1 MSQILDRLF
10 FTVICSFCCFYSM
23 FACNIEKQHLVI
35 AVDNAFASSSVRM
48 CVENKDAVLN
58 AVKKV
63 LDNNHITL
71 SSEDTYYSM
80 VNYGIS
86 KNCNNND
93 SLAVVMNCAGIGKMF
108 WRQYDGTDN
117 KFRLSDRQWYD
128 MIYGQGL
135 RRLFIEGEPFSLQSA
150 AKSYIVKS
158 LRRSDDL
165 YSNRLYL
172 IMVTD
177 DYYNNNDNIQK
188 EIQSYTSN
196 KERIDM
202 FKKTCD
208 TFNDNFKL
216 RHLETRSVMP
226 DLIFGDL
233 KVILY
238 EMIPNVNLSVNSCI
252 DYPFNLNV
260 KRKKGGYLI
269 DFDFKEINEKYS
281 IQHFRFSYFDKS
293 GNRHSERKSEAGNI
307 KMFINKE
314 LVKDSLRV
322 EVEVCLRQ
330 NDGIYNSAVLS
341 PLNKDFSGL
350 RKSYFVPLRD
360 NVRVLSIIP
369 LPDILWPTDDSDFA
383 ELFWTII
390 ILIVVIVLLSIIVGV
405 IIKKMTIY
413 CPDNSKISMS
423 LIKNGE
429 KSKRS

>member
-1 MSQILDRLF
+1 MIQILDRLF
-10 FTVICSFCCFYSM
+10 LFVICLFGWGYSA
-23 FACNIEKQHLVI
+23 FPCNTEKQHLII
-35 AVDNAFASSSVRM
+35 AVDNAFASFTTKESVLD
-48 CVENKDAVLN
+48 KDAVIK

-63 LDNNHITL
+63 LDNNHIVL
-71 SSEDTYYSM
+71 SSKDTYYSM

-86 KNCNNND
+86 ANCNNND
-93 SLAVVMNCAGIGKMF
+93 SLAVVMICGGVGKML
-108 WRQYDGTDN
+108 WRKYDGVDN
-117 KFRLSDRQWYD
+117 QFMFSNEQWYS
-128 MIYGQGL
+128 MICSQGL
-135 RRLFIEGEPFSLQSA
+135 KRLLSEGEPFSLQSA

-158 LRRSDDL
+158 LQRCDDL
-165 YSNRLYL
+165 YSNRTYL

-177 DYYNNNDNIQK
+177 DYYNNNDNVQK

-196 KERIDM
+196 QERIDL

-216 RHLETRSVMP
+216 RHLGSQHVIPE
-226 DLIFGDL
+226 FYHYYGGL

-238 EMIPNVNLSVNSCI
+238 ELIPNVNLSVNSSI
-252 DYPFNLNV
+252 DYPLDLNIE
-260 KRKKGGYLI
+260 RKKGGYLI
-269 DFDFKEINEKYS
+269 DFDFKEIDKKYS
-281 IQHFRFSYFDKS
+281 IQHFRFSYFDQN
-293 GNRHSERKSEAGNI
+293 GNRFSEDKYNAGNI
-307 KMFINKE
+307 RMFINKD
-314 LVKDSLRV
+314 LVKDSLQV

-350 RKSYFVPLRD
+350 RKLYFVPLRD
-360 NVRVLSIIP
+360 DVRVFSIIP
-369 LPDILWPTDDSDFA
+369 LPDVLWPTDDSDFA

-423 LIKNGE
+423 LIKN
-429 KSKRS
+429 KSKHN